1 MKYICFSILGKT
13 LCGKEDEP
21 VPEHLADSRRFCND
35 CVQVM
40 WKEQYR
46 RRVLLPIRKGIDI
59 KEIQREV
66 KEKEVTVE
74 EPRLVAPR
82 RIKALRHYM
91 R

>member
-13 LCGKEDEP
+13 LCGREDEP

-46 RRVLLPIRKGIDI
+46 RRVLSGISVP
-59 KEIQREV
+59 KQEKV
-66 KEKEVTVE
+66 KE
-74 EPRLVAPR
+74 VASTPKA
-82 RIKALRHYM
+82 IKPLRHYLKVKA
-91 R
+91 